1 MLVDMASYGSVRAFA
16 EECKKLNRLD
26 IAILNA
32 GMQATR
38 FVRNPETGHEST
50 LQTNYLSTMLL
61 AILLVPIM
69 TTKRQQGTPGRLS
82 IVGSGRSLMAKLD
95 PTAPIFAQFDDEDRF
110 NAFGAYDSSKL
121 LLTTAMIKLAELV
134 DPDDVI
140 INVVNP
146 GLCAGTSFG
155 KDDKAG
161 WVTKYVG
168 PLVARLLGRSAKTGA
183 LAYIDAA
190 VVKGKESH
198 GSYCADWAIKPYPP
212 VLYSEKG
219 EVLKK
224 RLWEETSEEL
234 HLEQILSGLKN

>member
-1 MLVDMASYGSVRAFA
+1 
-16 EECKKLNRLD
+16 
-26 IAILNA
+26 
-32 GMQATR
+32 
-38 FVRNPETGHEST
+38 
-50 LQTNYLSTMLL
+50 MLL
-61 AILLVPIM
+61 ASLLVPII
-69 TTKRQQGTPGRLS
+69 TAKRQPDRPGRLT
-82 IVGSGRSLMAKLD
+82 IVGSGRSLLAKLD
-95 PTAPIFAQFDDEDRF
+95 PTGPIFAQFDDEDDF

-140 INVVNP
+140 VNVVNP

-155 KDDKAG
+155 KDDNAG

-183 LAYIDAA
+183 LTYIDAA

-219 EVLKK
+219 EALKK